1 MCWPCFTS
9 SVRSPQNRDQ
19 QLLTLQKKE
28 VGHDCFFPRRF
39 HSPGLH
45 HEDHR
50 RGPGSGKGGSIVLG
64 ALITFGVFLQRL
76 IKEGGLEELVHQFR
90 RDLAMAILLGLE
102 FLIAADI
109 VGTLAV
115 SLSFQDL
122 GLLGLLIV
130 IRTFLSF
137 TLQLETNG
145 RWPWQEQI

>member
-1 MCWPCFTS
+1 L
-9 SVRSPQNRDQ
+9 VRSPQNRDQ

-76 IKEGGLEELVHQFR
+76 IKEGGRKELVHQFR
-90 RDLAMAILLGLE
+90 RDLGMAILLGLE
-102 FLIAADI
+102 FLIASDIDELSRCFWRDQYGFWLHDKCRIIEADN
-109 VGTLAV
+109 
-115 SLSFQDL
+115 SKF
-122 GLLGLLIV
+122 LLG
-130 IRTFLSF
+130 F
-137 TLQLETNG
+137 
-145 RWPWQEQI
+145 